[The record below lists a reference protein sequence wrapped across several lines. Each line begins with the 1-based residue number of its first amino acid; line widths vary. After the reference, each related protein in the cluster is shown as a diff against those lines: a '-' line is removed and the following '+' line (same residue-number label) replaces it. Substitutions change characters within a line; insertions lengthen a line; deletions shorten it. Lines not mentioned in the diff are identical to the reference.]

1 MIANEADAE
10 RVHEITPEEAGLLEK
25 SRAPTL
31 RDLHMTATDLI
42 TMLALEQDSRTTDQA
57 QTAN

>member
-1 MIANEADAE
+1 MLANEAEAA
-10 RVHEITPEEAGLLEK
+10 RIHETTAEEAALLEK

-31 RDLHMTATDLI
+31 RDLHLAVTDPI
-42 TMLALEQDSRTTDQA
+42 TMLALEQDSGTTDQA